1 MWARIRHW
9 WDALPLRVKLTLLYT
24 GVLALLVA
32 VLSLLVY
39 WDTQRFLVQNTALRI
54 RAQAKPVI
62 ERWLYAPEPGAS
74 PPVSAP
80 APPPSPADEQRLRTI
95 ARNLAVD
102 LTSRDTVA
110 VIMDARGQVLA
121 VGRRLP
127 EEPEPPPPDEHQVA
141 RALAGENEVT
151 YVTTYEET
159 PTLVLLI
166 PLRERPAGSHVL
178 GVVQMST
185 PLTSVQDILKRQQ
198 MTLGLVGGLTVVL
211 GALLGLWLTTAT
223 LKPLAII
230 TETCRRIAAGDLSQ
244 RVTMSDRND
253 EVGHLARAFNAMI
266 DRLEH
271 VFQAQRRF
279 IANAAHELRT
289 PLTAIQGSLEVLL
302 RGAQD
307 DPAAVSRLAQGMY
320 REVTRMSR
328 LAEQL
333 LNLSRLETSLEVQR
347 QPVHM
352 NAFFASLA
360 NSARLLATEDTFILE
375 EGPDVV
381 LQTDPDMLTQV
392 LFNLIANA
400 VQHNDPGIT
409 IRVGWQVDG
418 NTLRIWVED
427 NGVGISPE
435 DAKHLFEPFYRGDR
449 SRSRRRGGTGLG
461 LALAKAMVE
470 ALGGRITVSSHQ
482 GARFEIVFPLE

>member
-1 MWARIRHW
+1 VGSRVRRR
-9 WDALPLRVKLTLLYT
+9 WDGLPLRVKLTLLY
-24 GVLALLVA
+24 GGLLALLVA
-32 VLSLLVY
+32 GLSLLVY
-39 WDTQRFLVQNTALRI
+39 WDTRHFLIQNTALRI

-62 ERWLYAPEPGAS
+62 ERWLYAATPGEPSSS
-74 PPVSAP
+74 PLSGR
-80 APPPSPADEQRLRTI
+80 ADEARLREI
-95 ARNLAVD
+95 AQDLAVD

-110 VIMDARGQVLA
+110 VVMDAGGQVLA

-127 EEPEPPPPDEHQVA
+127 EEPEPPPPDARQVTN
-141 RALAGENEVT
+141 ALAGENEVT
-151 YVTTYEET
+151 YVTTYKGI

-166 PLRERPAGSHVL
+166 PLRERPGAPYVL

-185 PLTSVQDILKRQQ
+185 PLTSPRAILKRQQ
-198 MTLGLVGGLTVVL
+198 ATLAVVGGLTI
-211 GALLGLWLTTAT
+211 LLGTLFGFWLTSAA
-223 LKPLAII
+223 LNPLAII

-244 RVTMSDRND
+244 RVSMSDRHD
-253 EVGHLARAFNAMI
+253 EVGHLARAFNAMVE
-266 DRLEH
+266 RLEQ
-271 VFQAQRRF
+271 VFEAQRRF

-333 LNLSRLETSLEVQR
+333 LNLSRLESTPEVQR
-347 QPVHM
+347 QPVRLG
-352 NAFFASLA
+352 AFFSSLA
-360 NSARLLATEDTFILE
+360 SSARLLAAEDTFVLE
-375 EGPDVV
+375 EGPDVIV
-381 LQTDPDMLTQV
+381 HTDPDLLTQV

-400 VQHNDPGIT
+400 VQHNEPGII

-418 NTLRIWVED
+418 KTLRIWVED

-435 DAKHLFEPFYRGDR
+435 DVERVFEPFYRGDR

-461 LALAKAMVE
+461 LALAKAMVD
-470 ALGGRITVSSHQ
+470 ALGGKITVSSNG
-482 GARFEIVFPLE
+482 GARFEIVLPLE